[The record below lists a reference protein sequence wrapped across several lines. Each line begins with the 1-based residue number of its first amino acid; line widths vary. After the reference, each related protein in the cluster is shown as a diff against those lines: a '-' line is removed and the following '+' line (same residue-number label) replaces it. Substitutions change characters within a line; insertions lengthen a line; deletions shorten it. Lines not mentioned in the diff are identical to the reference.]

1 MDVSL
6 ENLGNGGVI
15 EKFDHELK
23 NVIANI
29 LDPNTPQD
37 ATREITIKVKLKP
50 GKADRGMCSME
61 MVVASKLA
69 PTTGISSTLSVGMSS
84 TGDVAA
90 REYLPV
96 QSPLFPD
103 PSNGK
108 DQAVAYSENV
118 IKMAATGGR

>member
-15 EKFDHELK
+15 EKFDHELQ

-37 ATREITIKVKLKP
+37 AKREISVKVTIKP

-61 MVVASKLA
+61 IVVASKLA
-69 PTTGISSTLSVGMSS
+69 PTAGISSTLSVGMSQS
-84 TGDVAA
+84 GEMAA
-90 REYLPV
+90 KEYLPV
-96 QSPLFPD
+96 QASLFP
-103 PSNGK
+103 PASGK
-108 DQAVAYSENV
+108 DEAIAYSENV
-118 IKMAATGGR
+118 IKMAANGR

>member
-15 EKFDHELK
+15 EKFDHELQ

-37 ATREITIKVKLKP
+37 AKREISVKVTIKP

-61 MVVASKLA
+61 IVVASNAK
-69 PTTGISSTLSVGMSS
+69 IVS
-84 TGDVAA
+84 
-90 REYLPV
+90 LPV
-96 QSPLFPD
+96 SGNDLANMSFNGPD
-103 PSNGK
+103 GAQNC
-108 DQAVAYSENV
+108 
-118 IKMAATGGR
+118 R